1 VLASLPILVDPVP
14 RFSEFV
20 TDFLQAGPRKQQL
33 FYIADAIFIG
43 MESRLRFARRCGMA
57 LLVALVVAHGNLTA
71 DLTGKAPNPS
81 GMTRLERDL
90 SRRPGTESVRSQN
103 ISEWVHA

>member
-1 VLASLPILVDPVP
+1 
-14 RFSEFV
+14 
-20 TDFLQAGPRKQQL
+20 
-33 FYIADAIFIG
+33 
-43 MESRLRFARRCGMA
+43 MA

-90 SRRPGTESVRSQN
+90 SRRPGTESLRSQN
-103 ISEWVHA
+103 ISEWVYA